1 MSNPNAPWPPAGI
14 PPQPPVPEGWTDAD
28 YDEPPPDPPLLR
40 AVRYWALV
48 ARFGGHTPP
57 PAGVASQPAVAPQTR
72 PVGMKPGPLQQ
83 CKVSVHRLG
92 DG

>member
-1 MSNPNAPWPPAGI
+1 MSNPNVPWPPTGI
-14 PPQPPVPEGWTDAD
+14 PPQPPVPEGWADTD

-57 PAGVASQPAVAPQTR
+57 PAAVASQPAVAR
-72 PVGMKPGPLQQ
+72 DL
-83 CKVSVHRLG
+83 CNSVRFLYTG
-92 DG
+92 